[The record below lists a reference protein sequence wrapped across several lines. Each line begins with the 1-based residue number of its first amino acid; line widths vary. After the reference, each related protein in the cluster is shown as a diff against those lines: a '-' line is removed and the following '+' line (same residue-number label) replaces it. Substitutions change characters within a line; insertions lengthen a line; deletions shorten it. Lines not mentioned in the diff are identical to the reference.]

1 MENTQQ
7 EQQLSPEE
15 IAVKKQE
22 MLDFYRDSMVYLNA
36 QSEYEEVLLKLDE
49 IRFKRSQIQMQYAM
63 MAQQMEEG
71 AESEEEEEPAKE
83 RTLKKK

>member
-71 AESEEEEEPAKE
+71 AESDEEEPAKE

>member
-71 AESEEEEEPAKE
+71 AESEEEEPAKE

>member
-15 IAVKKQE
+15 IAVKKKE

-71 AESEEEEEPAKE
+71 AESEEEEPAKE

>member
-22 MLDFYRDSMVYLNA
+22 MLDFYKDSMVYLNA

-71 AESEEEEEPAKE
+71 AESEEEAPAKE
-83 RTLKKK
+83 RALKKK

>member
-22 MLDFYRDSMVYLNA
+22 MLDFYKDSMVYLNA

-71 AESEEEEEPAKE
+71 AESEEEAPAKE
-83 RTLKKK
+83 RELKKK